1 MSRPVYFSCRPL
13 KNAEWVVAYKKTEA
27 NDAERAQHA
36 QRIVGTYISPTTG
49 GPGLIYTSEA
59 QRKALAVKMKR
70 LWGRP
75 STLKETQGP
84 GGPGL
89 IAHKVDGAQDDR
101 GANANLPP
109 LSKDGND
116 EHSKDQEAR
125 GVDMAPYGN
134 GHETNTTADG
144 GQGSSTGQGT
154 SENVVTENL
163 AEGEGGAPNGVNRGG
178 DPGGV
183 LIPPDQC
190 LDDEKRSQRSDSD
203 ASCAWSG
210 SYRSGIES
218 DNEPAERREEAQLAL
233 ALSLF
238 DEILDQNAIPTIRQN
253 SESAWVF

>member
-1 MSRPVYFSCRPL
+1 MW
-13 KNAEWVVAYKKTEA
+13 ATEYKKTEA
-27 NDAERAQHA
+27 NDTERSQHA

-75 STLKETQGP
+75 STMKETQGP

-89 IAHKVDGAQDDR
+89 LARKVGGALDDR
-101 GANANLPP
+101 GANTTLPP
-109 LSKDGND
+109 LSKSENV

-125 GVDMAPYGN
+125 GVDGAPN
-134 GHETNTTADG
+134 GDGREARSAADG
-144 GQGSSTGQGT
+144 GHDSSTGQGT
-154 SENVVTENL
+154 SENTVTEGP
-163 AEGEGGAPNGVNRGG
+163 GEEKGSLRDGGDRGG
-178 DPGGV
+178 EPGGV
-183 LIPPDQC
+183 LIPPGQC

-203 ASCAWSG
+203 RSCAWSG
-210 SYRSGIES
+210 SYHSGIES
-218 DNEPAERREEAQLAL
+218 DNEPAEGREEAQLAL

-253 SESAWVF
+253 SESARVCLQKTPDYAVQ